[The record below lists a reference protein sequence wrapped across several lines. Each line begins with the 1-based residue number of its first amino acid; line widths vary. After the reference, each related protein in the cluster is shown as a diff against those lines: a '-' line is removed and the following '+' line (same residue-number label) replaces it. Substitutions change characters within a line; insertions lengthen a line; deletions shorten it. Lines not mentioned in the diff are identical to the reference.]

1 MKTKIITMILGMLL
15 FFGCVALSVFLFA
28 NRNDNNKN
36 VLWGII
42 VIVFGP
48 LIDVAICMVICGGI
62 EDIKETK
69 ELEDFVYDRKK
80 DKK

>member
-1 MKTKIITMILGMLL
+1 M
-15 FFGCVALSVFLFA
+15 
-28 NRNDNNKN
+28 
-36 VLWGII
+36 LWGII

-62 EDIKETK
+62 EAIKETK